1 MTRFHGVNIGISL
14 AVLALSGGCKL
25 EVGEADDDA
34 TGGEAAKRDREREE
48 AAGGTTSAPPS
59 STGGT
64 ASPSTPPPS
73 TGGTT
78 PSTTPPPNTSGSTG
92 VREDCGVPEA
102 VNNEDRD
109 HAQPLGSSAT
119 ICVDDDDDEDW
130 FYIDAPDDG
139 KAHVIRLDV
148 EQTAEAHLGVAVYAD
163 KDDSEITHTSFDLG
177 VTDAL
182 YLTVAPGSRTLLDF
196 YEYGTSRGLITLKTS
211 LTTELDENEPNNDRD
226 EAKAISA
233 GSGVHGQI
241 LVPYLTAEDR
251 ESADWYR
258 VELKAGPHVLHLTQV
273 PERVW
278 LGVWISDSNR
288 VEVDWA
294 RPPNAGALFD
304 FEFEVPA
311 DGAYYLELDNYPAE
325 LPVAVQGDPE
335 TYLSEGY
342 VFTIE

>member
-1 MTRFHGVNIGISL
+1 MTRFHGVSIGVSL

-25 EVGEADDDA
+25 EVGEADDDE
-34 TGGEAAKRDREREE
+34 TGGEAANRDRDRDE
-48 AAGGTTSAPPS
+48 ATGGTTSAPPP
-59 STGGT
+59 
-64 ASPSTPPPS
+64 A

-78 PSTTPPPNTSGSTG
+78 PSSTPPPAAGGTTPSPTPPPNTSGATG
-92 VREDCGVPEA
+92 VREDCGAPEA

-119 ICVDDDDDEDW
+119 ICVDGDDDEDW

-196 YEYGTSRGLITLKTS
+196 YEYGTSRGLITLRTS
-211 LTTELDENEPNNDRD
+211 LTTEQDENEPNNDRD

-233 GSGVHGQI
+233 ASGVHGQI

-278 LGVWISDSNR
+278 LGVWISPAPYSTSNSKCLRTAPTTSNSTTTRLSCRSLSR
-288 VEVDWA
+288 VI
-294 RPPNAGALFD
+294 PKP
-304 FEFEVPA
+304 
-311 DGAYYLELDNYPAE
+311 
-325 LPVAVQGDPE
+325 
-335 TYLSEGY
+335 T
-342 VFTIE
+342 